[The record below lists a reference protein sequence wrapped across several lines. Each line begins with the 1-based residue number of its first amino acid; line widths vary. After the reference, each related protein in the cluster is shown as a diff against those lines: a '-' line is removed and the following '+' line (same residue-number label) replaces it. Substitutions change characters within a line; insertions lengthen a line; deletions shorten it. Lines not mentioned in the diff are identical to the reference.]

1 MTDLIELH
9 LFKVYWIVSFIITFI
24 IVGYEYKNGKIKID
38 FKKPINK

>member
-24 IVGYEYKNGKIKID
+24 IVFYEILTNKMKPN
-38 FKKPINK
+38 FKKQNIK

>member
-1 MTDLIELH
+1 MQEIIELH

-24 IVGYEYKNGKIKID
+24 IVVYEAKKGKIKID